1 MQSFDRQGTCVGFCG
16 PTEERIVIA
25 SFGHVDN
32 RIDEAFA
39 CFNYTNAISETTAIA
54 DMSNDRQSDRAEK
67 QVLLRTISSEDL
79 ILFSRLLN
87 RSQNKLLFRFIK
99 TR

>member
-1 MQSFDRQGTCVGFCG
+1 MGFCG
-16 PTEERIVIA
+16 ATEERIVNA

-32 RIDEAFA
+32 RIDEALL

-87 RSQNKLLFRFIK
+87 RQRPSSLAASA
-99 TR
+99 